1 MRSISYQ
8 QKINGCGIDIPY
20 SCMPVESSVP
30 SLIEFI
36 KKSFEEQNF
45 DEFNRSLVSYGQTC
59 HNLSNNDTSDATILG
74 ICINIIDSDA
84 SVKIKINS
92 IWTLTQ
98 MLIYRKNVFINNADT
113 INLLRKLI
121 VHEAN
126 DSGLKQSI
134 LILISTAIS
143 EKEILYS
150 LLESIT
156 TIEILDFIMKNRCF
170 PKLKQFFYN
179 LLRHPIS
186 DEFFDHV
193 ITFIHQNFSPEVLY
207 DCLSVYSR
215 NVENFDTYLR
225 EKGLIAY
232 AKNTIGQINPESVG
246 AFFRIIGLARSLT
259 IQDFNTGIS
268 KNSSDHVVAT
278 GIWALSNSENI
289 GGEEIIP
296 EFISSVFTNILMNP
310 DRSYKCKTLTAYFI
324 CKYIEYCGESIP
336 LVLLQVA
343 QYVTGDDCDGQ
354 VTAMILNTIVK
365 FGLCE
370 ECYDILGEA
379 IEELCNSLRSDVSES
394 ATHYMKV
401 LEESE

>member
-8 QKINGCGIDIPY
+8 RKINGCGIDIPY
-20 SCMPVESSVP
+20 SCMPVEISVP

-45 DEFNRSLVSYGQTC
+45 EEFNRSLVSYGQTC
-59 HNLSNNDTSDATILG
+59 HNLSNNDTSDAIVLG

-98 MLIYRKNVFINNADT
+98 MLIYRKNVFINNTDT
-113 INLLRKLI
+113 IDLLRKLM
-121 VHEAN
+121 VYEAN

-156 TIEILDFIMKNRCF
+156 TIEILDFIMKSRCF
-170 PKLKQFFYN
+170 PKLKQFLYN

-186 DEFFDHV
+186 DELFDHV

-354 VTAMILNTIVK
+354 VTAMILNTIIK

-379 IEELCNSLRSDVSES
+379 IEELCNSSRSDVSES